1 MSKLKLFKKVIMT
14 TGGIALSASVASS
27 ATAADLTVASWG
39 GSYQDAQSKALFVP
53 GAKAMGISI
62 KEETYSGMSEVRLM
76 VNSGAV
82 TKDIVSSG

>member
-39 GSYQDAQSKALFVP
+39 GSYQDAQSKALFVCAP
-53 GAKAMGISI
+53 PCPRQ
-62 KEETYSGMSEVRLM
+62 EMSPRTGWP
-76 VNSGAV
+76 SH
-82 TKDIVSSG
+82 